1 MLILCKFPRYLLAH
15 SSVQSLLRS
24 HPGQSSAQLTLTM
37 FSLVLMALMALGV
50 SGFSSHQ
57 LTVEVEPGREEC
69 YYQFLDL
76 GQTLTVDYEVLDTS
90 GEIASLDI
98 DFNLSLPSG
107 EAVVV
112 QYRREDGRHSFAG
125 GDYEVGD
132 YKICFNNKF
141 SVLSSKLVLFEVI
154 VEKEEEKVE
163 ERRGRTGLGEL
174 WEYQETAEELDT
186 ILFTIRK
193 LVVAASGVQT
203 RMLVQHGKD
212 RMLADRKIRRV
223 NNMSF
228 VMVSLIVL
236 GGLLQVFMIRRL
248 FEVKY

>member
-1 MLILCKFPRYLLAH
+1 
-15 SSVQSLLRS
+15 
-24 HPGQSSAQLTLTM
+24 M
-37 FSLVLMALMALGV
+37 FLLVLITAGV

-76 GQTLTVDYEVLDTS
+76 GESLTLDYQVLDTS

-107 EAVVV
+107 EPIVV
-112 QYRREDGRHSFAG
+112 QYRRESGHHSFPG
-125 GDYEVGD
+125 GNYKVGD

-141 SVLSSKLVLFEVI
+141 SVLSSKLVTFEVT
-154 VEKEEEKVE
+154 VDTEEGED
-163 ERRGRTGLGEL
+163 RGRTGLGVGQD
-174 WEYQETAEELDT
+174 YQETADELDS
-186 ILFTIRK
+186 ILYTIRK
-193 LVVAASGVQT
+193 LVLAASVDQT
-203 RMLVQHGKD
+203 TMLVLHKKD

-228 VMVSLIVL
+228 VIVSLIII
-236 GGLLQVFMIRRL
+236 GGLLQVFMIKRL

>member
-1 MLILCKFPRYLLAH
+1 
-15 SSVQSLLRS
+15 
-24 HPGQSSAQLTLTM
+24 M
-37 FSLVLMALMALGV
+37 FLLVLMTAGV

-76 GQTLTVDYEVLDTS
+76 GESLTLDYQVLDTS

-107 EAVVV
+107 EPIVV
-112 QYRREDGRHSFAG
+112 QYRRESGHHSFPG
-125 GDYEVGD
+125 GNYKVGD

-141 SVLSSKLVLFEVI
+141 SVLSSKLVTFEVT
-154 VEKEEEKVE
+154 VDKEEEE
-163 ERRGRTGLGEL
+163 DRGGRTGLGVGQD
-174 WEYQETAEELDT
+174 YQETADELDS
-186 ILFTIRK
+186 ILYTIRK
-193 LVVAASGVQT
+193 LVLAASVDQT
-203 RMLVQHGKD
+203 TMLVLHKKD

-228 VMVSLIVL
+228 VIVSLIII
-236 GGLLQVFMIRRL
+236 GGLLQVFMIKRL

>member
-1 MLILCKFPRYLLAH
+1 
-15 SSVQSLLRS
+15 
-24 HPGQSSAQLTLTM
+24 M
-37 FSLVLMALMALGV
+37 FLLVLMTAGV

-76 GQTLTVDYEVLDTS
+76 GESLTLDYQVLDTS

-107 EAVVV
+107 EPIVV
-112 QYRREDGRHSFAG
+112 QYRRESGHHSFPG
-125 GDYEVGD
+125 GNYKVGD

-141 SVLSSKLVLFEVI
+141 SVLSSKLVTFEVT
-154 VEKEEEKVE
+154 VDTEEGED
-163 ERRGRTGLGEL
+163 RGRTGLGVGQD
-174 WEYQETAEELDT
+174 YQETADELDS
-186 ILFTIRK
+186 ILYTIRK
-193 LVVAASGVQT
+193 LVLAASVDQT
-203 RMLVQHGKD
+203 TMLVLHKKD

-228 VMVSLIVL
+228 VIVSLIII
-236 GGLLQVFMIRRL
+236 GGLLQVFMIKRL

>member
-1 MLILCKFPRYLLAH
+1 
-15 SSVQSLLRS
+15 
-24 HPGQSSAQLTLTM
+24 M
-37 FSLVLMALMALGV
+37 FLLVLMTAGV

-76 GQTLTVDYEVLDTS
+76 GESLTLDYQVLDTS

-107 EAVVV
+107 EPIVV
-112 QYRREDGRHSFAG
+112 QYRRESGHHSFPG
-125 GDYEVGD
+125 GNYKVGD

-141 SVLSSKLVLFEVI
+141 SVLSSKLVTFEVT
-154 VEKEEEKVE
+154 VDKEEEE
-163 ERRGRTGLGEL
+163 DRGGRAGLGV
-174 WEYQETAEELDT
+174 WQDYQETADELDS
-186 ILFTIRK
+186 ILYTIRK
-193 LVVAASGVQT
+193 LVLAASVDQT
-203 RMLVQHGKD
+203 TMLVLHKKD

-228 VMVSLIVL
+228 VIVSLIII
-236 GGLLQVFMIRRL
+236 GGLLQVFMIKRL

>member
-1 MLILCKFPRYLLAH
+1 
-15 SSVQSLLRS
+15 
-24 HPGQSSAQLTLTM
+24 M
-37 FSLVLMALMALGV
+37 FLLVLMTAGV

-76 GQTLTVDYEVLDTS
+76 GESLTLDYQVLDTS

-107 EAVVV
+107 EPIVV
-112 QYRREDGRHSFAG
+112 QYRRESGHHSFPG
-125 GDYEVGD
+125 GNYKVGD

-141 SVLSSKLVLFEVI
+141 SVLSSKLVTFEVT
-154 VEKEEEKVE
+154 VDKEEEE
-163 ERRGRTGLGEL
+163 DRGGRSGLGV
-174 WEYQETAEELDT
+174 WQDYQETADELDS
-186 ILFTIRK
+186 ILYTIRK
-193 LVVAASGVQT
+193 LVLAASVDQT
-203 RMLVQHGKD
+203 TMLVLHKKD

-228 VMVSLIVL
+228 VIVSLIII
-236 GGLLQVFMIRRL
+236 GGLLQVFMIKRL

>member
-1 MLILCKFPRYLLAH
+1 
-15 SSVQSLLRS
+15 
-24 HPGQSSAQLTLTM
+24 M
-37 FSLVLMALMALGV
+37 FLLVLMTAGV

-76 GQTLTVDYEVLDTS
+76 GESLTLDYQVLDTS

-107 EAVVV
+107 EPIVV
-112 QYRREDGRHSFAG
+112 QYRRESGHHSFPG
-125 GDYEVGD
+125 GNYKVGD

-141 SVLSSKLVLFEVI
+141 SVLSSKLVTFEVT
-154 VEKEEEKVE
+154 VDKEEEEDKG
-163 ERRGRTGLGEL
+163 GRAGLGV
-174 WEYQETAEELDT
+174 WQDYQETADELDS
-186 ILFTIRK
+186 ILYTIRK
-193 LVVAASGVQT
+193 LVLAASVDQT
-203 RMLVQHGKD
+203 TMLVLHKKD

-228 VMVSLIVL
+228 VIVSLIII
-236 GGLLQVFMIRRL
+236 GGLLQVFMIKRL
-248 FEVKY
+248 FEDKY

>member
-1 MLILCKFPRYLLAH
+1 
-15 SSVQSLLRS
+15 
-24 HPGQSSAQLTLTM
+24 M
-37 FSLVLMALMALGV
+37 FLLVLMTAGV
-50 SGFSSHQ
+50 SGYSSHQ

-76 GQTLTVDYEVLDTS
+76 GESLTLDYQVLDTS

-107 EAVVV
+107 EPIVV
-112 QYRREDGRHSFAG
+112 QYRRESGHHSFPG
-125 GDYEVGD
+125 GNYKVGD

-141 SVLSSKLVLFEVI
+141 SVLSSKLVTFEVT
-154 VEKEEEKVE
+154 VDTEEGED
-163 ERRGRTGLGEL
+163 RGRTGLGVGQD
-174 WEYQETAEELDT
+174 YQETADELDS
-186 ILFTIRK
+186 ILYTIRK
-193 LVVAASGVQT
+193 LVLAASVDQT
-203 RMLVQHGKD
+203 TMLVLHKKD

-228 VMVSLIVL
+228 VIVSLIII
-236 GGLLQVFMIRRL
+236 GGLLQVFMIKRL

>member
-1 MLILCKFPRYLLAH
+1 
-15 SSVQSLLRS
+15 
-24 HPGQSSAQLTLTM
+24 M
-37 FSLVLMALMALGV
+37 FLFVLMTAGV

-76 GQTLTVDYEVLDTS
+76 GESLTLDFQVLDTS

-107 EAVVV
+107 EPIVV
-112 QYRREDGRHSFAG
+112 QYRRESGHHSFPG
-125 GDYEVGD
+125 GNYKVGD

-141 SVLSSKLVLFEVI
+141 SVLSSKLVTFEVT
-154 VEKEEEKVE
+154 VDKEEEE
-163 ERRGRTGLGEL
+163 DRGGRTGLGVGQD
-174 WEYQETAEELDT
+174 YQETADELDS
-186 ILFTIRK
+186 ILYTIRK
-193 LVVAASGVQT
+193 LVLAASVDQT
-203 RMLVQHGKD
+203 TMLVLHKKD

-228 VMVSLIVL
+228 VIVSLIII
-236 GGLLQVFMIRRL
+236 GGLLQVFMIKRL

>member
-1 MLILCKFPRYLLAH
+1 MFLFLL
-15 SSVQSLLRS
+15 
-24 HPGQSSAQLTLTM
+24 LTG
-37 FSLVLMALMALGV
+37 VV
-50 SGFSSHQ
+50 SGFSSQ

-76 GQTLTVDYEVLDTS
+76 GESLTLDYQVLDTS

-107 EAVVV
+107 EPIVV
-112 QYRREDGRHSFAG
+112 QYRRESGHHSFPG
-125 GDYEVGD
+125 GNYKVGD

-141 SVLSSKLVLFEVI
+141 SVLSSKLVTFEVT
-154 VEKEEEKVE
+154 VDKEEEE
-163 ERRGRTGLGEL
+163 DRGGRAGLGV
-174 WEYQETAEELDT
+174 WQDYQETADELDS
-186 ILFTIRK
+186 ILYTIRK
-193 LVVAASGVQT
+193 LVLAASVDQT
-203 RMLVQHGKD
+203 TILVLHKKD

-228 VMVSLIVL
+228 VIVSLIII
-236 GGLLQVFMIRRL
+236 GGLLQVFMIKRL

>member
-1 MLILCKFPRYLLAH
+1 
-15 SSVQSLLRS
+15 
-24 HPGQSSAQLTLTM
+24 M
-37 FSLVLMALMALGV
+37 FLLVLMTAGV

-76 GQTLTVDYEVLDTS
+76 GESLTLDYQVLDTS
-90 GEIASLDI
+90 GEIANLDI

-107 EAVVV
+107 EPIVV
-112 QYRREDGRHSFAG
+112 QYRREAGRHSFPG
-125 GDYEVGD
+125 GNYKVGD

>member
-1 MLILCKFPRYLLAH
+1 
-15 SSVQSLLRS
+15 
-24 HPGQSSAQLTLTM
+24 M
-37 FSLVLMALMALGV
+37 FLLVLMTAGV

-76 GQTLTVDYEVLDTS
+76 GESLTLDYQVLDTS

-107 EAVVV
+107 EPIVV
-112 QYRREDGRHSFAG
+112 QYRRESGHHSFPG
-125 GDYEVGD
+125 GNYKVGD

-141 SVLSSKLVLFEVI
+141 SVLSSKLVMFEVT
-154 VEKEEEKVE
+154 VDKEEGED
-163 ERRGRTGLGEL
+163 RGGRTGLGV
-174 WEYQETAEELDT
+174 WQDYQETADELDS
-186 ILFTIRK
+186 ILYTIRK
-193 LVVAASGVQT
+193 LVLAASVDQT
-203 RMLVQHGKD
+203 TMLVLHKKD

-228 VMVSLIVL
+228 VIVSLIII
-236 GGLLQVFMIRRL
+236 GGLLQVFMIKRL